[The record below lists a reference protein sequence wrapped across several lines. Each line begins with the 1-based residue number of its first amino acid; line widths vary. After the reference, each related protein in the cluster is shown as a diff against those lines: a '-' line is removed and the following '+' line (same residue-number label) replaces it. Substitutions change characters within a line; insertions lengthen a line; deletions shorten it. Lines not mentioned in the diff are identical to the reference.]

1 MATSIKKM
9 NRALYN
15 ASFHLLEA
23 SKHLSNEEMFR
34 EEAEYLANLA
44 EDMASIIQEEPEKV
58 TDEQMTSVLDEI
70 LNIGEIK

>member
-23 SKHLSNEEMFR
+23 SKHLSNEELFQ
-34 EEAEYLANLA
+34 EEAEYLARLA
-44 EDMASIIQEEPEKV
+44 EDMMNIIQEAPEKV
-58 TDEQMTSVLDEI
+58 TDDKMLSVLDEI
-70 LNIGEIK
+70 LNIEDIK

>member
-23 SKHLSNEEMFR
+23 SKHLSNEELFQ
-34 EEAEYLANLA
+34 EEAEYLAKLA
-44 EDMASIIQEEPEKV
+44 EDMLGIIQEEPEKV
-58 TDEQMTSVLDEI
+58 SEETMMSVLDEI
-70 LNIGEIK
+70 LNIEDIK